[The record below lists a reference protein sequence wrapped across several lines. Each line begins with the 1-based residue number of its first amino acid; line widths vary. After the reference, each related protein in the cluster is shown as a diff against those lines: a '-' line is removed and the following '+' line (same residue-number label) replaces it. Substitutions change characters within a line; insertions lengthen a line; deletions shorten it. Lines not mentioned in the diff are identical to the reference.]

1 MRPADLSR
9 YTGKQIT
16 FRMLGGQ
23 LTYRGEVLE
32 SGNVAIKSRG
42 QIFQI
47 GASMISEVVS

>member
-32 SGNVAIKSRG
+32 SGRVAVRSRG

-47 GASMISEVVS
+47 VPSMITEVVA